1 MKPRLSTIL
10 WWNLSSQCA
19 VAGSRTQDQKQMRC
33 SPYPVNTFS
42 QLSIPDD
49 SPLPQAFV
57 PVFEVQLQPTSSL
70 CTQSPRVHAPA
81 FGMGTCSL
89 KTVLSTHSQGLA
101 VST

>member
-57 PVFEVQLQPTSSL
+57 PVSEVQLQPTSSL
-70 CTQSPRVHAPA
+70 CTQSP
-81 FGMGTCSL
+81 TCSCFRNGDMRPEDSAL
-89 KTVLSTHSQGLA
+89 YT
-101 VST
+101 